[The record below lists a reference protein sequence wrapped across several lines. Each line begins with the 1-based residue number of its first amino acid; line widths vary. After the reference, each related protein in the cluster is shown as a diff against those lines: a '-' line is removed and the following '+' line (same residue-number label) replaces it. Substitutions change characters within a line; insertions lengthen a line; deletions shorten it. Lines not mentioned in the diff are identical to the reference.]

1 MKENEYAQL
10 LVEYV
15 KEVGKFLQENA
26 DNIVPDCP
34 WITDYGIAIDF
45 DQEDMRSFP
54 VITAHSGTFGMD
66 SKRMNEINN
75 YIDQQYRKEK

>member
-1 MKENEYAQL
+1 MKENKYAQL

-34 WITDYGIAIDF
+34 WITGYGITIDF
-45 DQEDMRSFP
+45 DQENLRSFP
-54 VITAHSGTFGMD
+54 VIAVHSDTFGMGP
-66 SKRMNEINN
+66 KRMNEINN

>member
-34 WITDYGIAIDF
+34 CITDYGIAIDF
-45 DQEDMRSFP
+45 DQEDLRSFP
-54 VITAHSGTFGMD
+54 VITVHSGTLGMD
-66 SKRMNEINN
+66 AKRMNKINN
-75 YIDQQYRKEK
+75 YIDQQYRKEN